1 MKLIT
6 RILDPNPLKRITIP
20 EILADEWFKKDFKPP
35 VFDEKEDTNLDDV
48 EAVFKDSEELH
59 VTEKKEEQPA
69 AMNTFELISMSKGL
83 NLGNLFDAEQ
93 GYKRETRFT
102 SKCPANKIIN
112 KIEQAAK
119 PLDFGVQK
127 KNYKMRL
134 ENLKAGRKGNL
145 NVATEVS

>member
-1 MKLIT
+1 
-6 RILDPNPLKRITIP
+6 
-20 EILADEWFKKDFKPP
+20 
-35 VFDEKEDTNLDDV
+35 
-48 EAVFKDSEELH
+48 
-59 VTEKKEEQPA
+59 
-69 AMNTFELISMSKGL
+69 MNTFELISMSKGL

-102 SKCPANKIIN
+102 SKCPANEIIN

-134 ENLKAGRKGNL
+134 ENLKSRTKKAILMSLLRFFKLARLYTWSRLEKQRETLWSSTRYTSLKGLIYKN
-145 NVATEVS
+145 